1 MMVLSRRGLGC
12 VADSVVL
19 VIFVATS
26 CLGTVSTKDTAF
38 VEVVLF
44 ESSPNGDYTTYTT
57 GLQGRFSK
65 AGATISAEGE
75 IVQMHPLGLCNNN
88 DEEDL
93 YEYGWVGVVKL
104 EQPELDPS
112 CLTVLGK
119 AKRAVQRGATAVIF
133 DVSENPEAIDQLN
146 QLSEDPL
153 KRPVVYVKGADAVKL
168 MNIVN
173 KQKVARA
180 RIQHRP
186 PRPAEYFDMGI
197 FLAFFVVVSLV
208 CLILL
213 IKIKL
218 KQRRS
223 QSSMNRM
230 AIQALEKMETRK
242 FKAKGKGQRES
253 SCGASDSLSSSS
265 TSDCAICLEKYIDGE
280 ELRVIPCAH
289 RFHKKCVDPWLLQ
302 HHTCPHCRH
311 NIIEQKKGNGGPVCM
326 DPGNPVHSRQQ
337 RVVLPV
343 HYPGRVH
350 RAGQVTAYPTRTS
363 MDPHGNP
370 ITVLTVDQH
379 PEQGLYPGQSSA
391 FLRGYP
397 TLHLE
402 HTLGPHHCAAMEH
415 RATAA
420 AGYPQS
426 HSSGFKRSKFH
437 GRNFSRAPC
446 FSQYE
451 TMYQHYYFQ
460 GLTFPQTDAHG
471 QPTGGAAGPLGP
483 HKGQSRAFQQG
494 LLYPTVVHMAPTSGS
509 RLGDVGLGPGGGG
522 GGSSSSGLSCYHG
535 HRSVCSG
542 YLADC
547 PGSDSSSS
555 SSSSAQCHC
564 SSSDSMLDCT
574 EVSNQG
580 VYGSCSTFRS
590 SLSSDY
596 DPYVYRSRSPCRG
609 SAGGEVAAAGTGGGP
624 GLGSGPSA
632 GAAGRPSSTS
642 GAVVGSAE
650 DCPPSPGGLD
660 CMQLTSPPPA
670 PPPAPCY
677 SPGDQQHQ
685 HQQHQHQQLLS
696 TCGKESLCSG
706 RPLLLEPRDGSSA
719 TGPGSTSSTSAA
731 ATSAPLQHQHQRREA
746 SFGAG
751 MGRHRLPVE
760 EEDEEEMEE
769 ESGDGGCSCCLE
781 TLPLHPGPEAG
792 RHRDAPG
799 MAPMNLRGPGVSVS
813 DPLAGSGGSG
823 GDRGG
828 YDSLPCCFYQE
839 LAMQRGSSGRSNG
852 GSGGGAGGRS
862 GVGCYSED
870 YAVSVQ
876 YSQADAASA
885 QGVREPSRRIPIITG
900 DADGEL
906 GLEGPDSESRASL
919 LRSCQIAQAHEE
931 EEEEEEEEVGRT
943 SEPARAL
950 FPPSG
955 PYPRNRAAASSQET
969 RLEARALFPAAR
981 ASNTHCSTAA
991 SVACTAT
998 DEACGV

>member
-1 MMVLSRRGLGC
+1 MMILPRRGSDR
-12 VADSVVL
+12 VPDSVVL
-19 VIFVATS
+19 VILVVAAS
-26 CLGTVSTKDTAF
+26 LGTVFAKDTAF

-133 DVSENPEAIDQLN
+133 DVSENPDAIDQLN
-146 QLSEDPL
+146 QVAEDPL
-153 KRPVVYVKGADAVKL
+153 KRPVVYVKGNDAVKL

-186 PRPAEYFDMGI
+186 PR
-197 FLAFFVVVSLV
+197 
-208 CLILL
+208 
-213 IKIKL
+213 
-218 KQRRS
+218 
-223 QSSMNRM
+223 SSMNRM

-311 NIIEQKKGNGGPVCM
+311 NIIEQKKGNPGPACM
-326 DPGNPVHSRQQ
+326 DPGNPVHGRQ

-379 PEQGLYPGQSSA
+379 PDPQGLYPPQSTSA
-391 FLRGYP
+391 FLRSYHP
-397 TLHLE
+397 TLLE
-402 HTLGPHHCAAMEH
+402 HSINPHHCGLEH
-415 RATAA
+415 RGPPA
-420 AGYPQS
+420 YPSQP
-426 HSSGFKRSKFH
+426 HHVTFKRPKIH
-437 GRNFSRAPC
+437 NRNFSRAAC

-460 GLTFPQTDAHG
+460 GLTFPQPPDGG
-471 QPTGGAAGPLGP
+471 QGSAVPGQLGGGGV
-483 HKGQSRAFQQG
+483 HKSHHSRAFQQG
-494 LLYPTVVHMAPTSGS
+494 LLYPTVVHMAPA
-509 RLGDVGLGPGGGG
+509 
-522 GGSSSSGLSCYHG
+522 SSSRIADNGSTSGLSCYHG

-555 SSSSAQCHC
+555 SSGQCHC

-596 DPYVYRSRSPCRG
+596 DPYVYRSKSPCRG
-609 SAGGEVAAAGTGGGP
+609 SGGEAGATACNTVSAEDSSSP
-624 GLGSGPSA
+624 APLGHDCLQLPAGASGYNMGDHLSNCSLEPNYSSRSSLEPRENSNNSTTSA
-632 GAAGRPSSTS
+632 GAS
-642 GAVVGSAE
+642 E
-650 DCPPSPGGLD
+650 
-660 CMQLTSPPPA
+660 
-670 PPPAPCY
+670 
-677 SPGDQQHQ
+677 
-685 HQQHQHQQLLS
+685 
-696 TCGKESLCSG
+696 
-706 RPLLLEPRDGSSA
+706 
-719 TGPGSTSSTSAA
+719 AA
-731 ATSAPLQHQHQRREA
+731 
-746 SFGAG
+746 
-751 MGRHRLPVE
+751 
-760 EEDEEEMEE
+760 
-769 ESGDGGCSCCLE
+769 
-781 TLPLHPGPEAG
+781 
-792 RHRDAPG
+792 
-799 MAPMNLRGPGVSVS
+799 
-813 DPLAGSGGSG
+813 G
-823 GDRGG
+823 GDRGQG
-828 YDSLPCCFYQE
+828 AQEESGELGAAACSCCFEVLPPNVECKGQDLDQAGRLASERCHREMDFQGSTSKNYFASEQLCPSSEQVSYEGLPCCFYKE
-839 LAMQRGSSGRSNG
+839 MKVHRATAGR
-852 GSGGGAGGRS
+852 
-862 GVGCYSED
+862 YTED
-870 YAVSVQ
+870 YAVNVQ
-876 YSQADAASA
+876 YAHADSEACSG
-885 QGVREPSRRIPIITG
+885 QGCCELNQRIPIIPEDTDCESGTG
-900 DADGEL
+900 AETQ
-906 GLEGPDSESRASL
+906 SSL
-919 LRSCQIAQAHEE
+919 LPVSVTVETELQTGEQREPTDRYFTSGQFRGHPYLQEE
-931 EEEEEEEEVGRT
+931 ET
-943 SEPARAL
+943 RAL
-950 FPPSG
+950 FHPQLS
-955 PYPRNRAAASSQET
+955 ASPTVLGS
-969 RLEARALFPAAR
+969 
-981 ASNTHCSTAA
+981 ST
-991 SVACTAT
+991 STY
-998 DEACGV
+998 EGGLGI

>member
-1 MMVLSRRGLGC
+1 MMILPRRGSDR
-12 VADSVVL
+12 VPDSVVL
-19 VIFVATS
+19 VILVVAAS
-26 CLGTVSTKDTAF
+26 LGTVFAKDTAF

-133 DVSENPEAIDQLN
+133 DVSENPDAIDQLN
-146 QLSEDPL
+146 QVAEDPL
-153 KRPVVYVKGADAVKL
+153 KRPVVYVKGNDAVKL

-186 PRPAEYFDMGI
+186 PR
-197 FLAFFVVVSLV
+197 
-208 CLILL
+208 
-213 IKIKL
+213 
-218 KQRRS
+218 
-223 QSSMNRM
+223 SSMNRM

-311 NIIEQKKGNGGPVCM
+311 NIIEQKKGNPGPACM
-326 DPGNPVHSRQQ
+326 DPGNPVHGRQ

-379 PEQGLYPGQSSA
+379 PDPQGLYPPQSTSA
-391 FLRGYP
+391 FLRSYHP
-397 TLHLE
+397 TLLE
-402 HTLGPHHCAAMEH
+402 HSINPHHCGLEH
-415 RATAA
+415 RGPPA
-420 AGYPQS
+420 YPSQP
-426 HSSGFKRSKFH
+426 HHVTFKRPKIH
-437 GRNFSRAPC
+437 NRNFSRAAC

-460 GLTFPQTDAHG
+460 GLTFPQPPDGG
-471 QPTGGAAGPLGP
+471 QGSAVPGQLGGGGV
-483 HKGQSRAFQQG
+483 HKSHHSRAFQQG
-494 LLYPTVVHMAPTSGS
+494 LLYPTVVHMAPA
-509 RLGDVGLGPGGGG
+509 
-522 GGSSSSGLSCYHG
+522 SSSRIADNGSTSGLSCYHG

-555 SSSSAQCHC
+555 SSGQCHC

-596 DPYVYRSRSPCRG
+596 DPYVYRSKSPCRG
-609 SAGGEVAAAGTGGGP
+609 SGGEAGATACNTVSAEDSSSPAPLGHDCLQLPAGASGYNTGDHLSNCSLEP
-624 GLGSGPSA
+624 NYSSRSSLEPRENSKNSTTSA
-632 GAAGRPSSTS
+632 GAS
-642 GAVVGSAE
+642 E
-650 DCPPSPGGLD
+650 
-660 CMQLTSPPPA
+660 
-670 PPPAPCY
+670 
-677 SPGDQQHQ
+677 
-685 HQQHQHQQLLS
+685 
-696 TCGKESLCSG
+696 
-706 RPLLLEPRDGSSA
+706 
-719 TGPGSTSSTSAA
+719 AA
-731 ATSAPLQHQHQRREA
+731 
-746 SFGAG
+746 
-751 MGRHRLPVE
+751 
-760 EEDEEEMEE
+760 
-769 ESGDGGCSCCLE
+769 
-781 TLPLHPGPEAG
+781 
-792 RHRDAPG
+792 
-799 MAPMNLRGPGVSVS
+799 
-813 DPLAGSGGSG
+813 G
-823 GDRGG
+823 GDRGQG
-828 YDSLPCCFYQE
+828 AQEESGELGAAACSCCFEVLPPNVECKGQDLDQAGRLASERCHREMDFQGSTSKNYFASEQLCPSSEQVSYEGLPCCFYKE
-839 LAMQRGSSGRSNG
+839 MKVHRATAGR
-852 GSGGGAGGRS
+852 
-862 GVGCYSED
+862 YTED
-870 YAVSVQ
+870 YAVNVQ
-876 YSQADAASA
+876 YAHADSEACSG
-885 QGVREPSRRIPIITG
+885 QGCCELNQRIPIIPEDTDCESGTG
-900 DADGEL
+900 AETQ
-906 GLEGPDSESRASL
+906 SSL
-919 LRSCQIAQAHEE
+919 LPVSVTVETELRTGEQREPTDRYFTSGQFRGHPYLQEE
-931 EEEEEEEEVGRT
+931 ET
-943 SEPARAL
+943 RAL
-950 FPPSG
+950 FHPQLS
-955 PYPRNRAAASSQET
+955 ASPTVLGS
-969 RLEARALFPAAR
+969 
-981 ASNTHCSTAA
+981 ST
-991 SVACTAT
+991 STY
-998 DEACGV
+998 EGGLGI

>member
-1 MMVLSRRGLGC
+1 MMILPRRGSDR
-12 VADSVVL
+12 VPDSVVL
-19 VIFVATS
+19 VILVVAAS
-26 CLGTVSTKDTAF
+26 LGTVFAKDTAF

-133 DVSENPEAIDQLN
+133 DVSENPDAIDQLN
-146 QLSEDPL
+146 QVAEDPL
-153 KRPVVYVKGADAVKL
+153 KRPVVYVKGNDAVKL

-186 PRPAEYFDMGI
+186 PR
-197 FLAFFVVVSLV
+197 
-208 CLILL
+208 
-213 IKIKL
+213 
-218 KQRRS
+218 
-223 QSSMNRM
+223 SSMNRM

-311 NIIEQKKGNGGPVCM
+311 NIIEQKKGNPGPACM
-326 DPGNPVHSRQQ
+326 DPGNPVHGRQ

-379 PEQGLYPGQSSA
+379 PDPQGLYPPQSTSA
-391 FLRGYP
+391 FLRSYHP
-397 TLHLE
+397 TLLE
-402 HTLGPHHCAAMEH
+402 HSINPHHCGLEH
-415 RATAA
+415 RGPPA
-420 AGYPQS
+420 YPSQP
-426 HSSGFKRSKFH
+426 HHVTFKRPKIH
-437 GRNFSRAPC
+437 NRNFSRAAC

-460 GLTFPQTDAHG
+460 GLTFPQPPDGG
-471 QPTGGAAGPLGP
+471 QGSAVPGQLGGGGV
-483 HKGQSRAFQQG
+483 HKSHHSRAFQQG
-494 LLYPTVVHMAPTSGS
+494 LLYPTVVHMAPA
-509 RLGDVGLGPGGGG
+509 
-522 GGSSSSGLSCYHG
+522 SSSRIADNSSTSGLSCYHG

-555 SSSSAQCHC
+555 SSGQCHC

-596 DPYVYRSRSPCRG
+596 DPYVYRSKSPCRG
-609 SAGGEVAAAGTGGGP
+609 SGGEAGATACNTVSAEDSSSPAPLGHDCLQLPAGASGYNTGDHLSNCSLEP
-624 GLGSGPSA
+624 NYSSRSSLEPRENSNNSTTSA
-632 GAAGRPSSTS
+632 GAS
-642 GAVVGSAE
+642 E
-650 DCPPSPGGLD
+650 
-660 CMQLTSPPPA
+660 
-670 PPPAPCY
+670 
-677 SPGDQQHQ
+677 
-685 HQQHQHQQLLS
+685 
-696 TCGKESLCSG
+696 
-706 RPLLLEPRDGSSA
+706 
-719 TGPGSTSSTSAA
+719 AA
-731 ATSAPLQHQHQRREA
+731 
-746 SFGAG
+746 
-751 MGRHRLPVE
+751 
-760 EEDEEEMEE
+760 
-769 ESGDGGCSCCLE
+769 
-781 TLPLHPGPEAG
+781 
-792 RHRDAPG
+792 
-799 MAPMNLRGPGVSVS
+799 
-813 DPLAGSGGSG
+813 G
-823 GDRGG
+823 GDRGQG
-828 YDSLPCCFYQE
+828 AQEESGELGAAACSCCFEVLPPNVECKGQDLDQAGHLASERCHREMDFQGSTSKNYFASEQLCPSSEQVSYEGLPCCFYKE
-839 LAMQRGSSGRSNG
+839 MKVHRATAGR
-852 GSGGGAGGRS
+852 
-862 GVGCYSED
+862 YTED
-870 YAVSVQ
+870 YAVNVQ
-876 YSQADAASA
+876 YAHADSEACSG
-885 QGVREPSRRIPIITG
+885 QGCCELNQRIPIIPEDTDCESGTG
-900 DADGEL
+900 AETQ
-906 GLEGPDSESRASL
+906 SSL
-919 LRSCQIAQAHEE
+919 LPVSVTVEMELRTGEQREPTDRYFTSGQFRGHPYPQEE
-931 EEEEEEEEVGRT
+931 ET
-943 SEPARAL
+943 RAL
-950 FPPSG
+950 FHPQLS
-955 PYPRNRAAASSQET
+955 ASPT
-969 RLEARALFPAAR
+969 ALG
-981 ASNTHCSTAA
+981 SST
-991 SVACTAT
+991 STY
-998 DEACGV
+998 EGGLGI

>member
-1 MMVLSRRGLGC
+1 
-12 VADSVVL
+12 
-19 VIFVATS
+19 
-26 CLGTVSTKDTAF
+26 
-38 VEVVLF
+38 
-44 ESSPNGDYTTYTT
+44 
-57 GLQGRFSK
+57 
-65 AGATISAEGE
+65 
-75 IVQMHPLGLCNNN
+75 MHPLGLCNNN

-133 DVSENPEAIDQLN
+133 DVSENPDAIDQLN
-146 QLSEDPL
+146 QVAEDPL
-153 KRPVVYVKGADAVKL
+153 KRPVVYVKGNDAVKL

-180 RIQHRP
+180 RIQHRQ
-186 PRPAEYFDMGI
+186 PRQPTEYFDMGI

-253 SCGASDSLSSSS
+253 SCGASDSLSGSS

-311 NIIEQKKGNGGPVCM
+311 NIIEQKKGNPGPACM
-326 DPGNPVHSRQQ
+326 DPASALHGRQ

-379 PEQGLYPGQSSA
+379 PDPQGLYPPQSSA
-391 FLRGYP
+391 FLRSYHP

-402 HTLGPHHCAAMEH
+402 HSLNPHHCRLEH
-415 RATAA
+415 RGPPAYPAQPHHAA
-420 AGYPQS
+420 
-426 HSSGFKRSKFH
+426 FKRPKFH
-437 GRNFSRAPC
+437 GRSFSRAAC

-460 GLTFPQTDAHG
+460 GLSFPQQPDGGPGPAVAG
-471 QPTGGAAGPLGP
+471 QFSGGGGV
-483 HKGQSRAFQQG
+483 HKGHHSRAFQQG
-494 LLYPTVVHMAPTSGS
+494 LLYPTVVHMAPPAS
-509 RLGDVGLGPGGGG
+509 RIGD
-522 GGSSSSGLSCYHG
+522 GGSTSGLSCYHG

-555 SSSSAQCHC
+555 SSSGQCHC

-596 DPYVYRSRSPCRG
+596 DPYVYRSKSPCRG
-609 SAGGEVAAAGTGGGP
+609 STGEAACTTVPAEDSSISAPVGHERLQLP
-624 GLGSGPSA
+624 SAASGFNSRDHHSNCSLEPNHSSRSSLEPRENSSTTSA
-632 GAAGRPSSTS
+632 GAPEATAADRVN
-642 GAVVGSAE
+642 GA
-650 DCPPSPGGLD
+650 L
-660 CMQLTSPPPA
+660 
-670 PPPAPCY
+670 
-677 SPGDQQHQ
+677 
-685 HQQHQHQQLLS
+685 
-696 TCGKESLCSG
+696 
-706 RPLLLEPRDGSSA
+706 
-719 TGPGSTSSTSAA
+719 
-731 ATSAPLQHQHQRREA
+731 
-746 SFGAG
+746 
-751 MGRHRLPVE
+751 
-760 EEDEEEMEE
+760 E
-769 ESGDGGCSCCLE
+769 ESGELGAAACSCCFEVIPPTAECKGQDLDNA
-781 TLPLHPGPEAG
+781 GPVASG
-792 RHRDAPG
+792 HCQ
-799 MAPMNLRGPGVSVS
+799 RGVDFQSSASKNYFSPEHLCPPEQVSYE
-813 DPLAGSGGSG
+813 G
-823 GDRGG
+823 
-828 YDSLPCCFYQE
+828 LPCCFYKE
-839 LAMQRGSSGRSNG
+839 MKVHRAT
-852 GSGGGAGGRS
+852 AGHFT
-862 GVGCYSED
+862 ED
-870 YAVSVQ
+870 YAVNVQ
-876 YSQADAASA
+876 YAHAESEACSG
-885 QGVREPSRRIPIITG
+885 QGCCELNHRIPIIPEDT
-900 DADGEL
+900 DCEL
-906 GLEGPDSESRASL
+906 GSGADTRSGLLPVSITVETELRTGEQREPKERYFPSGQLRGHTEG
-919 LRSCQIAQAHEE
+919 
-931 EEEEEEEEVGRT
+931 T
-943 SEPARAL
+943 RAL
-950 FPPSG
+950 FHPPLSTSPPTPG
-955 PYPRNRAAASSQET
+955 ASTS
-969 RLEARALFPAAR
+969 
-981 ASNTHCSTAA
+981 THERDPGS
-991 SVACTAT
+991 
-998 DEACGV
+998 

>member
-1 MMVLSRRGLGC
+1 MDR
-12 VADSVVL
+12 VADSLLPVL
-19 VIFVATS
+19 LLLAAALCS
-26 CLGTVSTKDTAF
+26 AHAKDTAF

-57 GLQGRFSK
+57 GLQGRFSR

-133 DVSENPEAIDQLN
+133 DVSENPDAIDQLN
-146 QLSEDPL
+146 QVAEDPL
-153 KRPVVYVKGADAVKL
+153 KRPVVYVKGNDAVKL

-186 PRPAEYFDMGI
+186 PRQPTEYFDMGI

-242 FKAKGKGQRES
+242 FKAKGKVVRES

-265 TSDCAICLEKYIDGE
+265 TSDCAICLEKYMDGE

-311 NIIEQKKGNGGPVCM
+311 NIIEQKKGGPGPGCL
-326 DPGNPVHSRQQ
+326 DPSNPVHGRQQ

-350 RAGQVTAYPTRTS
+350 RAGGVTAYPTRTS

-379 PEQGLYPGQSSA
+379 PDPQGLYPPQSTST
-391 FLRGYP
+391 FLRSYHP
-397 TLHLE
+397 ALHLE
-402 HTLGPHHCAAMEH
+402 HSLGAHHCGLEHRGPPPYGAQPHHAA
-415 RATAA
+415 
-420 AGYPQS
+420 
-426 HSSGFKRSKFH
+426 FKRPKFH
-437 GRNFSRAPC
+437 GRNFSRAAC

-460 GLTFPQTDAHG
+460 GLTFPQQEGLPGPATAG
-471 QPTGGAAGPLGP
+471 ALSGGA
-483 HKGQSRAFQQG
+483 HKGHHSRAFQQG
-494 LLYPTVVHMAPTSGS
+494 LLYPTVVHMGPTTSSRIAESGS
-509 RLGDVGLGPGGGG
+509 T
-522 GGSSSSGLSCYHG
+522 SGLSCYHG

-555 SSSSAQCHC
+555 SSGQCHC

-596 DPYVYRSRSPCRG
+596 DPYVYRSKSPCRG
-609 SAGGEVAAAGTGGGP
+609 AAEACPPTLPSDEPSASPPLQPPPGGEHP
-624 GLGSGPSA
+624 SG
-632 GAAGRPSSTS
+632 
-642 GAVVGSAE
+642 
-650 DCPPSPGGLD
+650 
-660 CMQLTSPPPA
+660 
-670 PPPAPCY
+670 
-677 SPGDQQHQ
+677 
-685 HQQHQHQQLLS
+685 
-696 TCGKESLCSG
+696 CG
-706 RPLLLEPRDGSSA
+706 LEPRDN
-719 TGPGSTSSTSAA
+719 TSTTSA
-731 ATSAPLQHQHQRREA
+731 SAPEPELGEPG
-746 SFGAG
+746 GAA
-751 MGRHRLPVE
+751 
-760 EEDEEEMEE
+760 
-769 ESGDGGCSCCLE
+769 CSCCFDV
-781 TLPLHPGPEAG
+781 LPPVECTGADSDCSG
-792 RHRDAPG
+792 RCHRDFQNSKNFFTEHLCPSAEQ
-799 MAPMNLRGPGVSVS
+799 
-813 DPLAGSGGSG
+813 GGFEG
-823 GDRGG
+823 
-828 YDSLPCCFYQE
+828 LPCCFYKE
-839 LAMQRGSSGRSNG
+839 MKVHRAATGHF
-852 GSGGGAGGRS
+852 
-862 GVGCYSED
+862 SED
-870 YAVSVQ
+870 YSVNVQ
-876 YSQADAASA
+876 YAHTDSDSCSA
-885 QGVREPSRRIPIITG
+885 QGCCELNQRIPIIPEDT
-900 DADGEL
+900 DCEL
-906 GLEGPDSESRASL
+906 GPVSETQSSL
-919 LRSCQIAQAHEE
+919 LPPSVTAEA
-931 EEEEEEEEVGRT
+931 EVWT
-943 SEPARAL
+943 AEPPSEASYTGQRFSQEDETCAL
-950 FPPSG
+950 FRSALG
-955 PYPRNRAAASSQET
+955 SSAAATEG
-969 RLEARALFPAAR
+969 A
-981 ASNTHCSTAA
+981 
-991 SVACTAT
+991 VK
-998 DEACGV
+998 V

>member
-1 MMVLSRRGLGC
+1 MMVLPRRGAGAGGGSERVSL
-12 VADSVVL
+12 VL
-19 VIFVATS
+19 LILVSAAS
-26 CLGTVSTKDTAF
+26 LGTAKDTAF

-133 DVSENPEAIDQLN
+133 DVSENPDAIDQLN
-146 QLSEDPL
+146 QVGEDPL
-153 KRPVVYVKGADAVKL
+153 KRPVVYVKGNDAVKL

-186 PRPAEYFDMGI
+186 PRPTEYFDMGI

-230 AIQALEKMETRK
+230 AIQALEKMETQK
-242 FKAKGKGQRES
+242 FKAKGKGLRES
-253 SCGASDSLSSSS
+253 SCGTSDSLSSSS

-311 NIIEQKKGNGGPVCM
+311 NIIEQKKGNPGPACM
-326 DPGNPVHSRQQ
+326 DPGNPLHGRQQ

-379 PEQGLYPGQSSA
+379 PDPQGLYPPQSTSA
-391 FLRGYP
+391 FLRSYHP
-397 TLHLE
+397 ALHLD
-402 HTLGPHHCAAMEH
+402 HSMNPHHCGLEH
-415 RATAA
+415 RGPPAYQAQHHPA
-420 AGYPQS
+420 
-426 HSSGFKRSKFH
+426 FKRPKFH
-437 GRNFSRAPC
+437 GRNFSRAAC

-460 GLTFPQTDAHG
+460 GLTFPQ
-471 QPTGGAAGPLGP
+471 QPEGGAGPTVAGHLGGAAGA
-483 HKGQSRAFQQG
+483 HKGHHSRAYQQG
-494 LLYPTVVHMAPTSGS
+494 LLYPTVVHMAPSTSS
-509 RLGDVGLGPGGGG
+509 RMGDGG
-522 GGSSSSGLSCYHG
+522 SSSGLSCYHG

-555 SSSSAQCHC
+555 SSGQCHC

-609 SAGGEVAAAGTGGGP
+609 SAGEAGSAGCATAP
-624 GLGSGPSA
+624 AEDSSSSAPSGHDCLQLPS
-632 GAAGRPSSTS
+632 GAAGYSSGDHLSSCSLEPNYSSRSSLETRENGHTSTTS
-642 GAVVGSAE
+642 GAVSEGASADKMKGSQE
-650 DCPPSPGGLD
+650 DS
-660 CMQLTSPPPA
+660 
-670 PPPAPCY
+670 
-677 SPGDQQHQ
+677 GD
-685 HQQHQHQQLLS
+685 L
-696 TCGKESLCSG
+696 
-706 RPLLLEPRDGSSA
+706 
-719 TGPGSTSSTSAA
+719 SAA
-731 ATSAPLQHQHQRREA
+731 A
-746 SFGAG
+746 
-751 MGRHRLPVE
+751 
-760 EEDEEEMEE
+760 
-769 ESGDGGCSCCLE
+769 CSCCFE
-781 TLPLHPGPEAG
+781 VLPPKMESKGSDCEAPSG
-792 RHRDAPG
+792 RCHRTADFQSSKNYFTSEHMCPSSEQVA
-799 MAPMNLRGPGVSVS
+799 
-813 DPLAGSGGSG
+813 
-823 GDRGG
+823 
-828 YDSLPCCFYQE
+828 YDGLPCCFYKE
-839 LAMQRGSSGRSNG
+839 MKVHR
-852 GSGGGAGGRS
+852 AGPGL
-862 GVGCYSED
+862 YAED
-870 YAVSVQ
+870 YAVNVQ
-876 YSQADAASA
+876 YADSDVCSG
-885 QGVREPSRRIPIITG
+885 QSCCDLNQRIPIIPEDT
-900 DADGEL
+900 DCET
-906 GLEGPDSESRASL
+906 ETHSSL
-919 LRSCQIAQAHEE
+919 LPDCVTVETE
-931 EEEEEEEEVGRT
+931 T
-943 SEPARAL
+943 SEPRDGCFTSGQSGGQDEETRAL
-950 FPPSG
+950 FRPQLPASPS
-955 PYPRNRAAASSQET
+955 T
-969 RLEARALFPAAR
+969 KEAELR
-981 ASNTHCSTAA
+981 
-991 SVACTAT
+991 
-998 DEACGV
+998 

>member
-1 MMVLSRRGLGC
+1 MRMVAAVRMMRSRLRMVLVCPGSVWTVWSVLLCLLLG
-12 VADSVVL
+12 
-19 VIFVATS
+19 
-26 CLGTVSTKDTAF
+26 VSAKDTAF

-44 ESSPNGDYTTYTT
+44 ESSPSGDYTTYST
-57 GLQGRFSK
+57 GLQGRFSR
-65 AGATISAEGE
+65 AGATSSAEGE

-133 DVSENPEAIDQLN
+133 DVSENPDAIDQLN

-186 PRPAEYFDMGI
+186 PRPTEYFDMGI

-242 FKAKGKGQRES
+242 FKAKVKGQRES
-253 SCGASDSLSSSS
+253 SCSALDSLSSSS
-265 TSDCAICLEKYIDGE
+265 TSDCAICLEKYTDGE

-311 NIIEQKKGNGGPVCM
+311 NIIEQKKGALGSVCM
-326 DPGNPVHSRQQ
+326 DPGNPVLHGRQQ

-350 RAGQVTAYPTRTS
+350 RAGQVTAFPTRTS

-379 PEQGLYPGQSSA
+379 PDPNLFPQQSNFIRSYH
-391 FLRGYP
+391 GVN
-397 TLHLE
+397 
-402 HTLGPHHCAAMEH
+402 PHHSCALDH
-415 RATAA
+415 RAL
-420 AGYPQS
+420 GYPQA
-426 HSSGFKRSKFH
+426 HAFKRPKFP
-437 GRNFSRAPC
+437 RSFSRAAC

-460 GLTFPQTDAHG
+460 GLTFPQQDG
-471 QPTGGAAGPLGP
+471 QPGTAP
-483 HKGQSRAFQQG
+483 HEGHHPRSFQPG
-494 LLYPTVVHMAPTSGS
+494 LLYPTLVHMAAPPSHGLVDAGS
-509 RLGDVGLGPGGGG
+509 ASGLG
-522 GGSSSSGLSCYHG
+522 CYHG

-555 SSSSAQCHC
+555 SSSSGRCHC

-596 DPYVYRSRSPCRG
+596 DPYIYRSKSPCRG
-609 SAGGEVAAAGTGGGP
+609 LAGESASGFPGTPFVGDDILAPISGGP
-624 GLGSGPSA
+624 DCLQPPPGLCYKSGDQLSNCSMEPNCSSHSSLENRDVSSTTSA
-632 GAAGRPSSTS
+632 VALEGPADHCGEPGAA
-642 GAVVGSAE
+642 
-650 DCPPSPGGLD
+650 
-660 CMQLTSPPPA
+660 
-670 PPPAPCY
+670 
-677 SPGDQQHQ
+677 
-685 HQQHQHQQLLS
+685 
-696 TCGKESLCSG
+696 
-706 RPLLLEPRDGSSA
+706 
-719 TGPGSTSSTSAA
+719 
-731 ATSAPLQHQHQRREA
+731 
-746 SFGAG
+746 
-751 MGRHRLPVE
+751 
-760 EEDEEEMEE
+760 
-769 ESGDGGCSCCLE
+769 CSCCFEVPLRNLE
-781 TLPLHPGPEAG
+781 HKEQ
-792 RHRDAPG
+792 DK
-799 MAPMNLRGPGVSVS
+799 
-813 DPLAGSGGSG
+813 
-823 GDRGG
+823 GDRARGGRCRQAPRSQNVPVASAQNYFSANSEQILPAERAG
-828 YDSLPCCFYQE
+828 YDGLPCCFYTEMKVHRGTVGRYAEDFSVNVHYAQADSEGCSGQGCCE
-839 LAMQRGSSGRSNG
+839 LAQ
-852 GSGGGAGGRS
+852 
-862 GVGCYSED
+862 
-870 YAVSVQ
+870 
-876 YSQADAASA
+876 
-885 QGVREPSRRIPIITG
+885 RIPIIPE
-900 DADGEL
+900 DADCEL
-906 GLEGPDSESRASL
+906 GLGTEP
-919 LRSCQIAQAHEE
+919 
-931 EEEEEEEEVGRT
+931 RT
-943 SEPARAL
+943 SPFAPRTTEHEDRTSTDPNQGFFMTGPCRA
-950 FPPSG
+950 
-955 PYPRNRAAASSQET
+955 QT
-969 RLEARALFPAAR
+969 RPQQQDEEARAAFSVQNETR
-981 ASNTHCSTAA
+981 KCSAEG
-991 SVACTAT
+991 S
-998 DEACGV
+998 GS

>member
-1 MMVLSRRGLGC
+1 MMVSPRGGWDG
-12 VADSVVL
+12 APASVVSAIL
-19 VIFVATS
+19 LAAAS
-26 CLGTVSTKDTAF
+26 LGAVCAKDTAF

-133 DVSENPEAIDQLN
+133 DVSENPDAIDQLN
-146 QLSEDPL
+146 QLAEDPL
-153 KRPVVYVKGADAVKL
+153 KRPVVYVKGNDAVKL

-186 PRPAEYFDMGI
+186 PRPTEYFDMGI

-242 FKAKGKGQRES
+242 FKAKGKSQRES

-265 TSDCAICLEKYIDGE
+265 TSDCAICLERYIDGE

-311 NIIEQKKGNGGPVCM
+311 NIIEQKKGNPGPACM
-326 DPGNPVHSRQQ
+326 DPAAAVHSRQ

-379 PEQGLYPGQSSA
+379 PDPPGLYPPQSASA
-391 FLRGYP
+391 FLRTYHP

-402 HTLGPHHCAAMEH
+402 HSLSPHHCGLEH
-415 RATAA
+415 RGPPPYPAQPHHAA
-420 AGYPQS
+420 
-426 HSSGFKRSKFH
+426 FKRPKFH
-437 GRNFSRAPC
+437 GRSFSRAAC

-460 GLTFPQTDAHG
+460 GLSFPQQAE
-471 QPTGGAAGPLGP
+471 GGPGLAGGGL
-483 HKGQSRAFQQG
+483 HKGHHSRAFQPG
-494 LLYPTVVHMAPTSGS
+494 LIYPAVVNMAPAAAAASRAAESGS
-509 RLGDVGLGPGGGG
+509 A
-522 GGSSSSGLSCYHG
+522 SGLSCYHG

-542 YLADC
+542 YLADG

-555 SSSSAQCHC
+555 SSGPCHC

-609 SAGGEVAAAGTGGGP
+609 EAGAPAEDSSLACMQLPAGVSGYNSGDHLSSCSLEPNYSSRSSLEPRENSNTSTTSAGGP
-624 GLGSGPSA
+624 G
-632 GAAGRPSSTS
+632 
-642 GAVVGSAE
+642 
-650 DCPPSPGGLD
+650 
-660 CMQLTSPPPA
+660 A
-670 PPPAPCY
+670 P
-677 SPGDQQHQ
+677 
-685 HQQHQHQQLLS
+685 
-696 TCGKESLCSG
+696 E
-706 RPLLLEPRDGSSA
+706 
-719 TGPGSTSSTSAA
+719 AA
-731 ATSAPLQHQHQRREA
+731 ATAGRAKGGHEEA
-746 SFGAG
+746 GELGATA
-751 MGRHRLPVE
+751 
-760 EEDEEEMEE
+760 
-769 ESGDGGCSCCLE
+769 CSCCFEVVDLDQGE
-781 TLPLHPGPEAG
+781 PAASG
-792 RHRDAPG
+792 RCR
-799 MAPMNLRGPGVSVS
+799 R
-813 DPLAGSGGSG
+813 G
-823 GDRGG
+823 GDFHSPAPKNYFAPEHLCPASEQVSYEG
-828 YDSLPCCFYQE
+828 LPCCFYKE
-839 LAMQRGSSGRSNG
+839 MKVHRAAAAAAAAAA
-852 GSGGGAGGRS
+852 AGHYG
-862 GVGCYSED
+862 ED
-870 YAVSVQ
+870 YAVNVQ
-876 YSQADAASA
+876 YAHPDSEVCSPQACCELSQ
-885 QGVREPSRRIPIITG
+885 RIPIIPEDTDCEAG
-900 DADGEL
+900 SGAEAR
-906 GLEGPDSESRASL
+906 SSL
-919 LRSCQIAQAHEE
+919 LPVAAAADAGLRTEERREAQDRFFPSGHFRGQAHEDE
-931 EEEEEEEEVGRT
+931 T
-943 SEPARAL
+943 RAL
-950 FPPSG
+950 APPQLS
-955 PYPRNRAAASSQET
+955 ASPS
-969 RLEARALFPAAR
+969 ALG
-981 ASNTHCSTAA
+981 SST
-991 SVACTAT
+991 
-998 DEACGV
+998 

>member
-1 MMVLSRRGLGC
+1 MMILPRRRVDC
-12 VADSVVL
+12 VADLVVL
-19 VIFVATS
+19 VIFVVTTS
-26 CLGTVSTKDTAF
+26 LGSVFAKDTAF

-133 DVSENPEAIDQLN
+133 DVSENPDAIDQLN
-146 QLSEDPL
+146 QVGEDPL

-186 PRPAEYFDMGI
+186 PRQPTEYFDMGI

-230 AIQALEKMETRK
+230 AVQALEKMETRK
-242 FKAKGKGQRES
+242 FKAKMKGQRES
-253 SCGASDSLSSSS
+253 NCGASDSLSSSS
-265 TSDCAICLEKYIDGE
+265 TSDCAICLEKYLDGE

-289 RFHKKCVDPWLLQ
+289 RFHKRCVDPWLLQ

-311 NIIEQKKGNGGPVCM
+311 NIIEQKKGPPGPVCM
-326 DPGNPVHSRQQ
+326 EPVSPLHSRQQ

-370 ITVLTVDQH
+370 ITLLTMDQH
-379 PEQGLYPGQSSA
+379 PDPPGLYPARATSA
-391 FLRGYP
+391 FLRGYHP
-397 TLHLE
+397 TLHLD
-402 HTLGPHHCAAMEH
+402 HSLNPHHCGLEH
-415 RATAA
+415 RGPPAYPAQAPPHHAA
-420 AGYPQS
+420 
-426 HSSGFKRSKFH
+426 FKRPKFH
-437 GRNFSRAPC
+437 GRSFSRGGC

-460 GLTFPQTDAHG
+460 GLTFPQQTE
-471 QPTGGAAGPLGP
+471 GAAASAVGGPLGASGGP
-483 HKGQSRAFQQG
+483 HKGHHSRAFQQG
-494 LLYPTVVHMAPTSGS
+494 LLYPTVVHMAPASSS
-509 RLGDVGLGPGGGG
+509 RLGDAGSTSGLG
-522 GGSSSSGLSCYHG
+522 CYHG

-555 SSSSAQCHC
+555 SSGQCHC

-596 DPYVYRSRSPCRG
+596 DPYVYRSKSPCRASG
-609 SAGGEVAAAGTGGGP
+609 GGEDSLTPAPSGHEHPQPSPPHPPLSGEPPYSGAPPLELSREACCASTTS
-624 GLGSGPSA
+624 SGPLEGA
-632 GAAGRPSSTS
+632 GADRGKV
-642 GAVVGSAE
+642 GQEEAVVVGELGAATCSCCFEVLPPNLECQGQDPDRAGPLASGHCHRGAE
-650 DCPPSPGGLD
+650 F
-660 CMQLTSPPPA
+660 Q
-670 PPPAPCY
+670 
-677 SPGDQQHQ
+677 
-685 HQQHQHQQLLS
+685 
-696 TCGKESLCSG
+696 
-706 RPLLLEPRDGSSA
+706 
-719 TGPGSTSSTSAA
+719 GSTSPNFY
-731 ATSAPLQHQHQRREA
+731 APEHMCEPSEPMSYEA
-746 SFGAG
+746 
-751 MGRHRLPVE
+751 
-760 EEDEEEMEE
+760 
-769 ESGDGGCSCCLE
+769 
-781 TLPLHPGPEAG
+781 
-792 RHRDAPG
+792 
-799 MAPMNLRGPGVSVS
+799 
-813 DPLAGSGGSG
+813 
-823 GDRGG
+823 
-828 YDSLPCCFYQE
+828 LPCCFYQE
-839 LAMQRGSSGRSNG
+839 MKAHR
-852 GSGGGAGGRS
+852 ATGGRY
-862 GVGCYSED
+862 GED
-870 YAVSVQ
+870 YAVNVHYAHTDSDACSGQ
-876 YSQADAASA
+876 GCCELSQ
-885 QGVREPSRRIPIITG
+885 RIPIIPEDT
-900 DADGEL
+900 DCEL
-906 GLEGPDSESRASL
+906 GLGAETQSSL
-919 LRSCQIAQAHEE
+919 LAAGVAGEGEGRTGERQEAGKGYFLSGQFRGHSHAQEE
-931 EEEEEEEEVGRT
+931 ET
-943 SEPARAL
+943 RAL
-950 FPPSG
+950 FHPQCS
-955 PYPRNRAAASSQET
+955 ATHDAS
-969 RLEARALFPAAR
+969 
-981 ASNTHCSTAA
+981 
-991 SVACTAT
+991 
-998 DEACGV
+998 

>member
-1 MMVLSRRGLGC
+1 MMVLPRRGSAR
-12 VADSVVL
+12 VPDSSVVPPL
-19 VIFVATS
+19 LLWLAAAS
-26 CLGTVSTKDTAF
+26 LGSALAKDTAF

-133 DVSENPEAIDQLN
+133 DVSENPDAIDQLN
-146 QLSEDPL
+146 QVAEDPL
-153 KRPVVYVKGADAVKL
+153 KRPVVYVKGNDAVKL

-180 RIQHRP
+180 RIQHRQ
-186 PRPAEYFDMGI
+186 PRPTEYFDMGI

-253 SCGASDSLSSSS
+253 SCGASDSLSGSS

-311 NIIEQKKGNGGPVCM
+311 NIIEQKKGNPGPACM
-326 DPGNPVHSRQQ
+326 DPASALHGRQ

-379 PEQGLYPGQSSA
+379 PDPQGLYPPQSSA
-391 FLRGYP
+391 FLRSYHP

-402 HTLGPHHCAAMEH
+402 HSLNPHHCRLEH
-415 RATAA
+415 RGPPAYPAQPHHAA
-420 AGYPQS
+420 
-426 HSSGFKRSKFH
+426 FKRPKFH
-437 GRNFSRAPC
+437 GRSFSRAAC

-460 GLTFPQTDAHG
+460 GLSFPQQPDGGPGPAVAG
-471 QPTGGAAGPLGP
+471 QFSGGGGV
-483 HKGQSRAFQQG
+483 HKGHHSRAFQQG
-494 LLYPTVVHMAPTSGS
+494 LLYPTVVHMAPPAS
-509 RLGDVGLGPGGGG
+509 RIGD
-522 GGSSSSGLSCYHG
+522 GGSTSGLSCYHG

-555 SSSSAQCHC
+555 SSSGQCHC

-596 DPYVYRSRSPCRG
+596 DPYVYRSKSPCRG
-609 SAGGEVAAAGTGGGP
+609 STGEAACTTVPAEDSSISAPVGHERLQLP
-624 GLGSGPSA
+624 SAASGFNSRDHHSNCSLEPNHSSRSSLEPRENSSTTSA
-632 GAAGRPSSTS
+632 GAPEATAADRVN
-642 GAVVGSAE
+642 GA
-650 DCPPSPGGLD
+650 L
-660 CMQLTSPPPA
+660 
-670 PPPAPCY
+670 
-677 SPGDQQHQ
+677 
-685 HQQHQHQQLLS
+685 
-696 TCGKESLCSG
+696 
-706 RPLLLEPRDGSSA
+706 
-719 TGPGSTSSTSAA
+719 
-731 ATSAPLQHQHQRREA
+731 
-746 SFGAG
+746 
-751 MGRHRLPVE
+751 
-760 EEDEEEMEE
+760 E
-769 ESGDGGCSCCLE
+769 ESGELGAAACSCCFEVIPPTAECKGQDLDNA
-781 TLPLHPGPEAG
+781 GPVASG
-792 RHRDAPG
+792 HCQ
-799 MAPMNLRGPGVSVS
+799 RGVDFQSSASKNYFSPEHLCPPEQVSYE
-813 DPLAGSGGSG
+813 G
-823 GDRGG
+823 
-828 YDSLPCCFYQE
+828 LPCCFYKE
-839 LAMQRGSSGRSNG
+839 MKVHRAT
-852 GSGGGAGGRS
+852 AGHFT
-862 GVGCYSED
+862 ED
-870 YAVSVQ
+870 YAVNVQ
-876 YSQADAASA
+876 YAHAESEACSG
-885 QGVREPSRRIPIITG
+885 QGCCELNHRIPIIPEDT
-900 DADGEL
+900 DCEL
-906 GLEGPDSESRASL
+906 GSGADTRSGLLPVSITVETELRTGEQREPKERYFPSGQLRGHTEG
-919 LRSCQIAQAHEE
+919 
-931 EEEEEEEEVGRT
+931 T
-943 SEPARAL
+943 RAL
-950 FPPSG
+950 FHPPLSTSPPTPG
-955 PYPRNRAAASSQET
+955 ASTS
-969 RLEARALFPAAR
+969 
-981 ASNTHCSTAA
+981 THERDPGS
-991 SVACTAT
+991 
-998 DEACGV
+998 